1 MHGFGI
7 HVTHCSFDQI
17 FNMSYPFKS
26 NLRSL
31 AGSFL
36 SSSVSRE
43 SACSVGD
50 LGSIPG
56 SGRSPG
62 EGNGKPLQ
70 YPCLEKSHGLR
81 SLVTCS
87 PWIAELG
94 MSERLTLGHW
104 YGQVAFV
111 FTMNHQLKKQSISKI
126 IACNVG
132 RYGNSHILLHTA
144 EFEQNSFVQMSAWHK
159 SCISF
164 IPTYHIHTHIRKLIS
179 TVYSSNMS
187 PEGWDQKTSL
197 VSFWHLHSQ
206 KMCVYVVI

>member
-36 SSSVSRE
+36 GSSVSRE

-50 LGSIPG
+50 LGSVPG
-56 SGRSPG
+56 LGRSPVKEMANHSSILAWKNPMDG
-62 EGNGKPLQ
+62 GAWWPA
-70 YPCLEKSHGLR
+70 
-81 SLVTCS
+81 CS

-104 YGQVAFV
+104 DGQVAFV
-111 FTMNHQLKKQSISKI
+111 FTMNHQLKKQSVSKI

-144 EFEQNSFVQMSAWHK
+144 KFEQNSFVQKSTWHK

-164 IPTYHIHTHIRKLIS
+164 IPMYHTHPYNKVNIDCIFIKHVTWGLGS
-179 TVYSSNMS
+179 K
-187 PEGWDQKTSL
+187 D
-197 VSFWHLHSQ
+197 
-206 KMCVYVVI
+206 